1 MHSDDGRVLVNLPP
15 PCVLLKTAS
24 LVVAGADCRTHRRH
38 LERTSVDGRVYALTT
53 FFLSLFRPTVLFRPW
68 TPALVQKHLCQL
80 LSRSEML
87 VAILSTACAQ
97 HIAATNI
104 VLEYNERC
112 NIIHTEFFWIGLVQ
126 I

>member
-1 MHSDDGRVLVNLPP
+1 MPEIESSGAETS
-15 PCVLLKTAS
+15 TA
-24 LVVAGADCRTHRRH
+24 
-38 LERTSVDGRVYALTT
+38 E
-53 FFLSLFRPTVLFRPW
+53 
-68 TPALVQKHLCQL
+68 KHLCQL

-97 HIAATNI
+97 HIVATNI